1 VNLDELLHDAVD
13 DVEPADRLDAIRA
26 RTSSPAQA
34 ARPWWWAAGGVV
46 VATAVAVTVFAVAGD
61 RPESSGPA
69 GHHHGASDAQT
80 MLVAAYFVGD
90 SPSGPR
96 LFREFDEVPSGDPLQ
111 AALERIQRPPGD
123 PDYRASWPHGSFET
137 ARVADGTIDVE
148 VGDVDL
154 DLGTDGLVTQQVVY
168 TLQAA
173 VGERLPVRF
182 VQDGEVVR
190 GPVDAAPQ
198 LDVLNLV
205 SISDP
210 AEGTA
215 YVGRDASFVARGR
228 ASSFEATVPWEVR
241 DEAGKVVLSG
251 FATASGWQGRLH
263 PWETSVDVSD
273 LPSGFY
279 TFVAM
284 TASGAEESLV
294 STDTRTI
301 IVR

>member
-1 VNLDELLHDAVD
+1 
-13 DVEPADRLDAIRA
+13 
-26 RTSSPAQA
+26 
-34 ARPWWWAAGGVV
+34 
-46 VATAVAVTVFAVAGD
+46 
-61 RPESSGPA
+61 
-69 GHHHGASDAQT
+69 
-80 MLVAAYFVGD
+80 
-90 SPSGPR
+90 
-96 LFREFDEVPSGDPLQ
+96 
-111 AALERIQRPPGD
+111 
-123 PDYRASWPHGSFET
+123 
-137 ARVADGTIDVE
+137 
-148 VGDVDL
+148 
-154 DLGTDGLVTQQVVY
+154 
-168 TLQAA
+168 
-173 VGERLPVRF
+173 VRF
-182 VQDGEVVR
+182 VQDGEVVD

-215 YVGRDASFVARGR
+215 YAGRDAFVARGR

-263 PWETSVDVSD
+263 PWESRVDVSG

-284 TASGAEESLV
+284 TAGGAEESLV